1 MANATKP
8 LLMYTGIALFLIGVL
23 MFVFPYIMDA
33 GNMMV
38 RPGWFSTH
46 PGGVVAWFWGPADP
60 TIGLFAPFWTF
71 AVGVLVAGLVLY
83 GASFA
88 AKGKV
93 KESG

>member
-1 MANATKP
+1 MASGTKP
-8 LLMYTGIALFLIGVL
+8 LLMYSGIVAIILGVL

-38 RPGWFSTH
+38 RPSWFKTH

-71 AVGVLVAGLVLY
+71 AVGLIIVGIVLSGI
-83 GASFA
+83 SFA
-88 AKGKV
+88 V
-93 KESG
+93 KS